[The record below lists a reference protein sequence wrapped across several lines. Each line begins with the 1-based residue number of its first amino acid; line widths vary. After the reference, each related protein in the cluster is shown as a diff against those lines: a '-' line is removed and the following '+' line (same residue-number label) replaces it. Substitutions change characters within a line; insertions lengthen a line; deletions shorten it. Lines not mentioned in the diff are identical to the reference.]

1 MALRDIYEAN
11 KTTAEDQETAVVGT
25 RQQQTLGKKRQ
36 HGERDAE
43 DHSLPLPGFWKKFSV
58 ALKQIVG

>member
-25 RQQQTLGKKRQ
+25 RQQQTLGKEDSM
-36 HGERDAE
+36 ERDAE
-43 DHSLPLPGFWKKFSV
+43 DHSLPSPGFWKKFSV